1 MTSNLQPGYRFVSQA
16 QWDLCRFVSADRTTA
31 QAKVGLR
38 PFAPY
43 GLPAASLW
51 IGAAFAPAIS
61 GEAELLWR
69 DGDGHLRRLPYASEQ
84 PESLEAPAAIR
95 SATRMV
101 ASGGTIWTAGHN
113 DALQAFDDQSL
124 TRLFELKVDSGPI
137 VDCASDSY
145 DGVFVLARAPNGSRI
160 AHVNC
165 AGSIETSFLLDCT
178 QASEIAYLGKTETIV
193 LLSADKSRIHFV
205 SAKDGQLVRTILISE
220 YRLCFTPSVIAS
232 DGCARLFIAGSD
244 GQPIGGRHQIL
255 LLDGDAS
262 LLGVAPSNL
271 RVTGMAATPSS
282 LFASTDG
289 EVVRF
294 SPSAVVPDGWGELR
308 ATSLTPLL
316 KSPSKQEQKWLR
328 AEARVT
334 LRDGCSIEISYATPK
349 HGEDAASIDLILRDT
364 SLSETR
370 RIEAWREK
378 VDVRTYAFQGSSSSP
393 SSNGEVVLSA
403 PLHDV
408 ASPVV
413 WIEVAVAA
421 APAAALPELSELS
434 VFYPGPTLISD
445 LPAIYRRRELGTG
458 DYLRALVG
466 VLEAGTQQLDGR
478 IGELGRNIDPKT
490 AGDDWLDYVASW
502 LGLPWDNGLSTDQ
515 KRKLVGSA
523 AEIAAGH
530 GTRRGLE
537 VMLRALVPESRFRIV
552 DTNVDHGLAVVAG
565 DGCLGARLPA
575 MIAGLPASSS
585 VLGTR
590 ATLGQARLPCA
601 EIEGETARL
610 LGQVRVEI
618 AATVEEQGAW
628 EPWLQKLIDQ
638 MMPAAAR
645 AQLRWIPPY
654 AFELGRIGP
663 NSKLEADPEAH
674 LGTDAVTGAARVG
687 GRART
692 TLPAR
697 LTRDW
702 TLQ

>member
-1 MTSNLQPGYRFVSQA
+1 MTRDLQPGYRFVSQA
-16 QWDLCRFVSADRTTA
+16 QWNLCRFIGADRTTA
-31 QAKVGLR
+31 QSKVGLR

-43 GLPAASLW
+43 GLPPASLW
-51 IGAAFAPAIS
+51 SGAAFAPAIS
-61 GEAELLWR
+61 DEAELLWR
-69 DGDGHLRRLPYASEQ
+69 DGEGNLLRLPHGNEKAQSFA
-84 PESLEAPAAIR
+84 APAAIR

-101 ASGGTIWTAGHN
+101 VSRGTIWTAGHN
-113 DALQAFDDQSL
+113 DALEAFDELSL
-124 TRLFELKVDSGPI
+124 TRLFELNLDSGPI
-137 VDCASDSY
+137 VDFAWDSH
-145 DGVFVLARAPNGSRI
+145 DGIFVLGRAPNGSRL

-165 AGSIETSFLLDCT
+165 AGSIETSFVLDGT
-178 QASEIAYLGKTETIV
+178 AASQIAYFGETETIV
-193 LLSADKSRIHFV
+193 LLSADKSRIHFL
-205 SAKDGQLVRTILISE
+205 SAKNGRLVRTILISE
-220 YRLCFTPSVIAS
+220 YRLCFSPSVIAS
-232 DGCARLFIAGSD
+232 DGCARLFLAGSD
-244 GQPIGGRHQIL
+244 GPPTGGRHQIL

-262 LLGVAPSNL
+262 LLGIAPSNQP
-271 RVTGMAATPSS
+271 VTGMAATRTS
-282 LFASTDG
+282 LFASTNEGVDC
-289 EVVRF
+289 F
-294 SPSAVVPDGWGELR
+294 APSAIVPDGWGELR
-308 ATSLTPLL
+308 ASSLTPLL

-328 AEARVT
+328 AEAKVN
-334 LRDGCSIEISYATPK
+334 LADGCSIEISCATPK
-349 HGEDAASIDLILRDT
+349 LGEDAASIDLILQDA
-364 SLSETR
+364 SLSDAR
-370 RIEAWREK
+370 RVEAWREK
-378 VDVRTYAFQGSSSSP
+378 VDVRTYLFQGSSSSP
-393 SSNGEVVLSA
+393 SGNDEVVLSA

-408 ASPVV
+408 TSPVV

-421 APAAALPELSELS
+421 APAAALPALSELS

-458 DYLRALVG
+458 DYLRSLIG

-523 AEIAAGH
+523 AEIAASH

-552 DTNVDHGLAVVAG
+552 DTNVDHGLAVIAG
-565 DGCLGARLPA
+565 AGCVGTRLPA

-585 VLGTR
+585 VLGTK

-601 EIEGETARL
+601 EIEEETARL
-610 LGQVRVEI
+610 LGHVRVEI
-618 AATVEEQGAW
+618 AATVEERGAW
-628 EPWLQKLIDQ
+628 EPWLQKLIDE
-638 MMPAAAR
+638 MVPAGAR
-645 AQLRWIPPY
+645 AQLRWIQPY
-654 AFELGRIGP
+654 AFELGQIGP

-687 GRART
+687 GRGRT